1 VYPEEWTARR
11 AREVQTLQTCL
22 ALAEQG
28 LEVTLVSGDGEA
40 VARHAAALGRA
51 RLPEGLRLATVS
63 RRLGPLRSA
72 RIFGRRFRAWLGG
85 RPVADAGYVIH
96 LKAAHLLAALGIPF
110 GYEAHEVFAESARSP
125 RHQRALE
132 RAERRALECAAL
144 RVATSRAL
152 AEALNA
158 RYFPRAPRPFA
169 VVPNAGD
176 PPLPRSVADPA
187 GPLAY
192 AGSLGDWKG
201 LPLALEAAAR
211 LGIPVR
217 VVGGD
222 RNDWERL
229 VGALSAPARRNTT
242 WTPRR
247 PAAELDR
254 ALAGCRTGLIPTRPD
269 TGIGRYS
276 CPMKLFDYARC
287 GLPVAAT
294 DLPSLDDLG
303 LGAWCV
309 RVAAPTVE
317 AWAEALGRLPAAGD
331 QALAW
336 ATGHTWRERARRLR
350 ALLSATAPDAP
361 GRGRRSP

>member
-1 VYPEEWTARR
+1 M
-11 AREVQTLQTCL
+11 QTLQTCL

-40 VARHAAALGRA
+40 VARHAAGLGRA

-72 RIFGRRFRAWLGG
+72 RLFGRRFRAWLAG
-85 RPVADAGYVIH
+85 RPVRGPGYVIH
-96 LKAAHLLAALGIPF
+96 LKAAHLLAALGIPY

-132 RAERRALECAAL
+132 DAERRALERAAL

-158 RYFPRAPRPFA
+158 RYFLRSPRPFA

-176 PPLPRSVADPA
+176 PPLARSVADPS

-222 RNDWERL
+222 RRDWERL
-229 VGALSAPARRNTT
+229 AGTLSAPARRNAT
-242 WTPRR
+242 WLARQD
-247 PAAELDR
+247 PADLDR
-254 ALAGCRTGLIPTRPD
+254 ALAGCRAGLVPTRPD
-269 TGIGRYS
+269 TGSGRYS

-287 GLPVAAT
+287 GLPVVAT
-294 DLPSLDDLG
+294 DLPSLDDLD
-303 LGAWCV
+303 LGPWCV
-309 RVAAPTVE
+309 RVAAPTIE
-317 AWAEALGRLPAAGD
+317 AWTGALGRLPAAGD

-336 ATGHTWRERARRLR
+336 AAGHTWRERAIRLR
-350 ALLSATAPDAP
+350 ALLSAAVPDAP